1 MLAPLRKY
9 VTVKIWINDRYIYI
23 RPTRGNGPQVKTH
36 FIILCSYSSLQRSR
50 LSNSYSSP
58 RPCSSQIFHAWES
71 LLQEVEID
79 SQIHADVAGTLNRH
93 VSRPLI
99 EKTFFRKIQSRKVF
113 THRESFDTI
122 LAKTED
128 MLKKVS
134 CKGLERDLSDNVS
147 EYVLQ
152 KGKIIHRI
160 GKRENIKIFC
170 LNNKCSNLKSRFIY
184 VGRYVCYVS

>member
-1 MLAPLRKY
+1 M
-9 VTVKIWINDRYIYI
+9 
-23 RPTRGNGPQVKTH
+23 
-36 FIILCSYSSLQRSR
+36 
-50 LSNSYSSP
+50 
-58 RPCSSQIFHAWES
+58 
-71 LLQEVEID
+71 
-79 SQIHADVAGTLNRH
+79 NRH

-147 EYVLQ
+147 EYVLR
-152 KGKIIHRI
+152 KGKIIHNRKK
-160 GKRENIKIFC
+160 GK
-170 LNNKCSNLKSRFIY
+170 Y
-184 VGRYVCYVS
+184 